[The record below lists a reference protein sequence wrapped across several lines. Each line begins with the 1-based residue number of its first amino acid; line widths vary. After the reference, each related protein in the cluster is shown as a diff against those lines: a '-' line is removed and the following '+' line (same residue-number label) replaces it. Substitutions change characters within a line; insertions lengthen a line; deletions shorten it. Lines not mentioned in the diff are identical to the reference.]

1 MIEKYGDIILSCIFI
16 IISIIYYFETLKI
29 RILEI
34 SRYGAQLNPKITAL
48 LLILISIGIFIGNI
62 KKIKIMNPD
71 IKQDKKELKI
81 NSIKV
86 ILTILAIFLYIFL
99 LEKIGF
105 IITTVLY
112 LFIQLNIFHKDSKK
126 MILYLSISIITS
138 FLIYY
143 IFLKYFSLMLPRGIL
158 G

>member
-29 RILEI
+29 KVLEI
-34 SRYGAQLNPKITAL
+34 SKYGAQLNPKIVAL
-48 LLILISIGIFIGNI
+48 LLITISIGIFIGNI
-62 KKIKIMNPD
+62 KKIKIMNFD
-71 IKQDKKELKI
+71 TKQDKKESKI
-81 NSIKV
+81 NSFKV
-86 ILTILAIFLYIFL
+86 ILTLLAIFVYIFL

-105 IITTVLY
+105 IIATILY
-112 LFIQLNIFHKDSKK
+112 LFIQFNIFYKDSKK
-126 MILYLSISIITS
+126 IILYLGISIITS

-143 IFLKYFSLMLPRGIL
+143 AFLKYFSLMLPRGIL

>member
-29 RILEI
+29 KVLEI
-34 SRYGAQLNPKITAL
+34 SKYGAQLNPKIVAL
-48 LLILISIGIFIGNI
+48 LLITISIGIFIGNI
-62 KKIKIMNPD
+62 KKIKIMNFD
-71 IKQDKKELKI
+71 TKQDKKESKI

-86 ILTILAIFLYIFL
+86 ILTLLAIFVYIFL

-105 IITTVLY
+105 IIATILY
-112 LFIQLNIFHKDSKK
+112 LFIQFNIFYKDSKK
-126 MILYLSISIITS
+126 IILYLAISIITS

-143 IFLKYFSLMLPRGIL
+143 TFQKYFSLMLPRGIL